1 MPILDDNNFEFFS
14 HSPDQT
20 RRLGIHLGGYLRPGD
35 VVGLEGNLGSGKTTL
50 VQGIAQGWG
59 VLDPVSSPTY
69 VIVNEY
75 RRADEQ
81 RLYHVDAY
89 RLEGTFDAEILDFD
103 RMLSQGPI
111 VIEWVERI
119 REILPAEYLKIRL
132 DFTGVG
138 HRAMML
144 NPEGK
149 RFQTMVEALRHKLYG
164 DF

>member
-1 MPILDDNNFEFFS
+1 MPILDDRNFEFFS

-20 RRLGIHLGGYLRPGD
+20 RRLGIHLGSALRPGD
-35 VVGLEGNLGSGKTTL
+35 VIALEGNLGSGKTTL

-81 RLYHVDAY
+81 RLYHMDAY

-103 RMLSQGPI
+103 RMLSRGPV
-111 VIEWVERI
+111 VIEWAERI
-119 REILPAEYLKIRL
+119 REVLPEDLLWIRL
-132 DFTGVG
+132 DYTGIG

-144 NPEGK
+144 NPKGK
-149 RFQTMVEALRHKLYG
+149 RFETLVESVRRKLYG